1 MTDLKDLIANDGTNI
16 YQKALVNMH
25 SYYVY
30 DIEEPSNYAEWIEKI
45 RMAGENDIIKFH
57 INSYGG
63 DLFTAIQ
70 LLRAMNES
78 SATIIA
84 SCEGACMSAATLIF
98 LAADQ
103 FEVSPHSMF
112 MFHNYSGGAF
122 GKGGEM
128 MDQLVH
134 ERLWSEKLLQEVY
147 SDFLTVK
154 EIQSL
159 LDNKDIWMDGD
170 EVVDRLEK
178 KMKKVQ
184 RTQKKKK

>member
-1 MTDLKDLIANDGTNI
+1 
-16 YQKALVNMH
+16 
-25 SYYVY
+25 
-30 DIEEPSNYAEWIEKI
+30 
-45 RMAGENDIIKFH
+45 
-57 INSYGG
+57 
-63 DLFTAIQ
+63 
-70 LLRAMNES
+70 
-78 SATIIA
+78 
-84 SCEGACMSAATLIF
+84 
-98 LAADQ
+98 
-103 FEVSPHSMF
+103 
-112 MFHNYSGGAF
+112 
-122 GKGGEM
+122 

-184 RTQKKKK
+184 RTQKKNK